1 MFKTAIKIILRNW
14 WRNKTFT
21 LISLISLTVGI
32 ACTALLISFV
42 SYEYGIEK
50 NNPNLNKLVWIMQD
64 MPSNPGEKVAYMSSG
79 VPIQLKEKYP
89 EVENFLQLNSFD
101 IKYVEVNN
109 QRFDPIEILNVNASF
124 PKFFPFEMLYGSWE
138 TFNNPQ
144 SIILNEQQAQ
154 RFFGRENAVGKQIMV
169 HLEGSDSEIINI
181 YTVGGITKNRPQ
193 SAIIFDALI
202 CNPNENWGGP
212 TLLMMPEN
220 TNLHQFEEKV
230 KADKIPTF
238 LMSEG
243 QYYFIRL
250 DEAIS
255 STYNQQQLNYWH
267 YRKNSLLLVGLIS
280 AILVFFIAVFNYV
293 NMSFSRVLQQVK
305 SLHTQR
311 LMGAKPADV
320 RLQIFLDTFLTV
332 LISFVLAMLMMHDL
346 LPVFNQIVAVDFS
359 SKYFYSKDFFPLLI
373 VLIFLLT
380 VIPALLMSRIISR
393 LSGSDYRMFFITRKN
408 RWIGSLVTVQFV
420 IALTL
425 IIATITATRQVN
437 LVKQNGNR
445 YRNLIEISEVMEIQ
459 ELQKFTALIKN
470 ISGISGISIGDLP
483 MMNAGIM
490 PGTLRKET
498 GEEIEMTMWQ
508 LSGDE
513 ELLNILNLRQLS
525 GEDWKSLFQTN
536 PHSVLVNKTF
546 ADALG
551 KSETE
556 LNNESLSRY
565 FNTGDS
571 LLIIAGV
578 VEDFYFNSLE
588 KNNTAT
594 VIGQYVFDPGYTSTL
609 RIRLKDKNNSETF
622 SVIKSAWGQIFSET
636 AFTYIDTHNEFIKL
650 NSKIFEMS
658 RLLKMYSLISILLT
672 CFGLFGITFYAV
684 KQRTKE
690 IGIRKI
696 NGAKTPQLLWLLMK
710 PMFVWI
716 AIGFAVAVPLAWW
729 LLERWLQQFVYR
741 VDISA
746 GSFLFALLLIAAI
759 SFLTVGWHVWRTAKR
774 NPVESLKSE

>member
-1 MFKTAIKIILRNW
+1 MFKTSLKFIFRSW

-50 NNPNLNKLVWIMQD
+50 NNSNRWKLVWVMQD
-64 MPSNPGEKVAYMSSG
+64 MPSNPGEKVAYMSSD
-79 VPIQLKEKYP
+79 VPQQLKEKYP
-89 EVENFLQLNSFD
+89 EVEDFLQLNSFD
-101 IKYVEVNN
+101 IKYVEINN
-109 QRFDPIEILNVNASF
+109 QRFDPIQIINVDKSF
-124 PKFFPFEMLYGSWE
+124 PQFFPFRLLYGSWE
-138 TFNNPQ
+138 ALNNPQ
-144 SIILNEQQAQ
+144 SIVISEQMAQ
-154 RFFGRENAVGKQIMV
+154 RFFGNENALGKQITV
-169 HLEGSDSEIINI
+169 CSEGFDSEVITV
-181 YTVGGITKNRPQ
+181 YTVGAVTRNRPQ
-193 SAIIFDALI
+193 SAVIFDGLI
-202 CNPNENWGGP
+202 CDPDNNWGGP
-212 TLLMMPEN
+212 TLLMMPPN
-220 TNLHQFEEKV
+220 TNLSQFETKV
-230 KADKIPTF
+230 KTDKIPT
-238 LMSEG
+238 LSEG
-243 QYYFIRL
+243 QYYFHTFNQ
-250 DEAIS
+250 AIS
-255 STYNQQQLNYWH
+255 STYTQQELTYWH
-267 YRKNSLLLVGLIS
+267 YRKNNLLMVGLIS
-280 AILVFFIAVFNYV
+280 AILVFLIAIFNYV
-293 NMSFSRVLQQVK
+293 NMGFSRILQQVK
-305 SLHTQR
+305 TLHSQK
-311 LMGAKPADV
+311 LMGAKPTDV
-320 RLQIFLDTFLTV
+320 RWQIFLDTFLTV
-332 LISFVLAMLMMHDL
+332 FISFVLAMLLMHDL

-373 VLIFLLT
+373 LLIFLLT
-380 VIPALLMSRIISR
+380 VIPARIMSRKISR
-393 LSGSDYRMFFITRKN
+393 LSENDYRKFFVTRKK

-425 IIATITATRQVN
+425 IIATITVTQQVN

-556 LNNESLSRY
+556 LNNESLSKY
-565 FNTGDS
+565 FNSGDS

-622 SVIKSAWGQIFSET
+622 SAIKSAWGQTFSET
-636 AFTYIDTHNEFIKL
+636 AFTYIDTYNEFIKL

-710 PMFVWI
+710 PMFVWM
-716 AIGFAVAVPLAWW
+716 AIGFAVAIPLAWW

-741 VDISA
+741 VNVSV
-746 GSFLFALLLIAAI
+746 GSFLLAFLFIAVI
-759 SFLTVGWHVWRTAKR
+759 TFLTVGWHVWRTAKR